1 MLYRKYR
8 PQTFGQVVGQEH
20 VVKTLR
26 GALTTGRTGHAY
38 LFCGPRGTGKTT
50 IARLLAK
57 SLNCANFSKIFD
69 GNFNEKLSI
78 RRSLAVPSETLSEGW
93 GEGGFDVPCN
103 QCDQCLAVN
112 QNRSLDLIEIDAASN
127 RGIDEIRSLK
137 ESALVSA
144 PSGGYKVFIIDEV
157 HMLTKDAF
165 NALLKI
171 LEEPPSHVVFIL
183 ATTEPHKILPTV
195 LSRVQRFDFRRITP
209 VQIVGK
215 LEQMAKSEKIDI
227 DKEGLMAIAVS
238 ADGGLRDA
246 EVSLSKVMASHDNRK
261 EISVD
266 DVYSSL
272 GLIPLNYYPELLGYI
287 VSNDKNSA
295 LDLIN
300 RAYAGGV
307 DLEHLASGFVD
318 YLRKVLMHTINPA
331 ILTSV
336 GEELLDNDIKLISTY
351 SQALTSQ
358 QIILMLNVF
367 VSAKEG
373 MKSSPI
379 PQLPL
384 ELAILELISS

>member
-57 SLNCANFSKIFD
+57 SLNCADRSND
-69 GNFNEKLSI
+69 G
-78 RRSLAVPSETLSEGW
+78 
-93 GEGGFDVPCN
+93 DCCN
-103 QCDQCLAVN
+103 KCPACLAVN
-112 QNRSLDLIEIDAASN
+112 ENRSLDLIEIDAASN

-171 LEEPPSHVVFIL
+171 LEEPPSYVVFIL

-195 LSRVQRFDFRRITP
+195 LSRVQRFDFRRIAP
-209 VQIVGK
+209 AQMVRK
-215 LEQMAKSEKIDI
+215 LEQMARSEKIII
-227 DKEGLMAIAVS
+227 DKEGLVAIAVS

-246 EVSLSKVMASHDNRK
+246 EVSLSKVMASNDRKK

-272 GLIPLNYYPELLGYI
+272 GLVPLNYYPELLGYI
-287 VSNDKNSA
+287 AGSDKNSA
-295 LDLIN
+295 LNLIN

-307 DLEHLASGFVD
+307 DLEHMASGFVE

-331 ILTSV
+331 ILASV
-336 GEELLDNDIKLISTY
+336 GEELLDNDLKLVSTY
-351 SQALTSQ
+351 SQVLNSQ
-358 QIILMLNVF
+358 QLIRIINSF

-384 ELAILELISS
+384 ELAVLEIISG